1 MNPEFQKD
9 IAFMKAAT
17 AGFVFMF
24 VVTGLVWTVLEFGL
38 GIEQAI
44 FPAYIIGIIF
54 GIVVYIRIYLE
65 QTNDKND

>member
-24 VVTGLVWTVLEFGL
+24 VVTGLVWVVLEFGL
-38 GIEQAI
+38 GIERAI
-44 FPAYIIGIIF
+44 LPAYVVGGFF

-65 QTNDKND
+65 NNK